1 MQKSLKNVLSFTI
14 AMAMKNHVIN
24 AKKLIFLF
32 EEIEKE
38 LGSTDYIM
46 RLLDTLLN
54 GNTEKKEQ
62 LDIDNEDEAI
72 YIIGLQSNV
81 NTHSELARA
90 TTRLKTTLSLPLK
103 QCTEIVSNLPSK
115 KYVIPKEKADI
126 IRNNVDIQEA
136 LSEYFLVSY
145 PM

>member
-32 EEIEKE
+32 EEIEKD
-38 LGSTDYIM
+38 LGMDRTM
-46 RLLDTLLN
+46 CLLDIALN
-54 GNTEKKEQ
+54 GNTEKEEQ
-62 LDIDNEDEAI
+62 LNINNEDEDI

>member
-1 MQKSLKNVLSFTI
+1 MQKSLKNILSFTV

-24 AKKLIFLF
+24 ARKLTLLF
-32 EEIEKE
+32 EEIEKD
-38 LGSTDYIM
+38 LGMDRTM
-46 RLLDTLLN
+46 CLLDIALN
-54 GNTEKKEQ
+54 GNTEKEEQ
-62 LDIDNEDEAI
+62 LNINNEDEDI